1 MSSII
6 SNSYFFVVFSVLLV
20 CCTPKVD
27 KIMLKPVETMDYWL
41 TKGDQSVLLQK
52 QSIVLPFHSENVDI
66 QSIEIDTN
74 SVFQM
79 IDGFG
84 FTLTGGSAQ
93 VIHRMKPMDKAHLL
107 KELFEPNQLAI
118 NYLRISIGASDLNDT
133 TFTYDDMPQ
142 GQTDLNLTHFSLNPD
157 KQAVIPLL
165 KEILRINPNLKILA
179 TPWSP
184 PVWMKDT
191 NRFIGGRLQTQYY
204 KVYAQYFVKYI
215 QQMKAEGIDIE
226 AITPQNEP
234 LHPENN
240 PSLLMVAEAQ
250 LDFIKNHLG
259 PAFRQANI
267 KTKIIIYD
275 HNCDRPDYPL
285 SILKDSV
292 AKSYLWGT
300 AFHLY
305 AGDINVLTQIHNAHP
320 DKHLYFTEQYTAAKG
335 DFGGDLTWHLKNVV
349 IGSMRNWSRTA
360 FEWNLANDTLFKP
373 HTIGG
378 CTTCK
383 GALTIGNTVTRNV
396 AYYIIGHASKF
407 VPVGS
412 VRIGSNRVGEL
423 YNVAFKTPKG
433 QKVLIV
439 VNCGR
444 KKETF
449 SIKCNQKSVILS
461 LSAGDVATYVW

>member
-1 MSSII
+1 MILNKVI
-6 SNSYFFVVFSVLLV
+6 LFSVLSIFLIG
-20 CCTPKVD
+20 CTPKMNK
-27 KIMLKPVETMDYWL
+27 KIVPSVETMDYWL
-41 TKGDQSVLLQK
+41 TKSDQSILLQK
-52 QSIVLPFHSENVDI
+52 QLISLPFHSENIDI
-66 QSIEIDTN
+66 QSINVDTN
-74 SVFQM
+74 QIFQT

-93 VIHRMKPMDKAHLL
+93 VINRMKPIEKASLL
-107 KELFEPNQLAI
+107 QELFAPNQLAI
-118 NYLRISIGASDLNDT
+118 NYLRVSIGASDLNDT
-133 TFTYDDMPQ
+133 TFTYDDMPK
-142 GQTDLNLTHFSLNPD
+142 GQTDLHLTHFSLNLD
-157 KQAVIPLL
+157 KNDVIPLL
-165 KEILRINPNLKILA
+165 KAILRINPNIKILA

-191 NRFIGGRLQTQYY
+191 NCFIGGRLQKQYY

-259 PAFRQANI
+259 PAFRQANL

-285 SILKDSV
+285 LILNDLV
-292 AKSYLWGT
+292 AKSYIYGT

-305 AGDINVLTQIHNAHP
+305 AGDISILTKIHNAHP

-335 DFGGDLTWHLKNVV
+335 DFGGDLNWHLKNVL
-349 IGSMRNWSRTA
+349 IGSMRNWSRTV

-407 VPVGS
+407 VPAGS
-412 VRIGSNRVGEL
+412 VRIQSNLLGDL
-423 YNVAFKTPKG
+423 QNVAFKTPNG
-433 QKVLIV
+433 QKVLII
-439 VNCGR
+439 VNSGR

-449 SIKCNQKSVILS
+449 SIKCNQKSVITT
-461 LSAGDVATYVW
+461 LSAGDVATYVWQ